1 MLNFISY
8 EDENDQHDRYFRS
21 VAKFLFT
28 PIILWSTLS
37 ALFGLM
43 GLIIYAI
50 FVSYDGGPEYITNE
64 YIGIWMSGVLLSVSG
79 QLIYLISKP
88 PDRDQ
93 KKKKWSDRILFAMNG
108 LYFGL
113 MLVMSLVIMIG
124 YSMYGLRVDL
134 IVCSVLIFSIGLLS
148 FGVVILRW
156 FARGMVPCD
165 CCYEMED
172 DDDNVSASHPLMFS
186 FKMSVNR
193 EKPKKRNNSCLLNCV
208 KYTCLFGVNSV
219 LRIVSIVILLLL
231 AFGAVN
237 LANIVNISKRG
248 RMVKVKLNDG
258 SERVQKIHLICDGP
272 KESNQS
278 STFIFESDFSH
289 NYADFSDIQTYMTQL
304 GRRSCIFDKPG
315 LGFSDYLF
323 KDQKNVS
330 TFYHNF
336 MQSIGEQ
343 PPYIFVGWGGGGSII
358 YQYARDHPEMVKSLT
373 FLDVFPDG
381 IEFTS
386 AKILKKLTESE
397 YEAFKKSELNSRRSI
412 MNIVN
417 AIGVPLGIMPFII
430 GPNSNTSNSN
440 EIAFWMRTEKTW
452 ITQSVFLD
460 EMINNQNYT
469 DSVFNLNLPQNIPI
483 NLVISKHNDSWVEQ
497 NNYQCKSFGI
507 DSKECK
513 YQVELNKFYVE
524 SQLNI
529 VPSLNGGSVTF
540 CTDNDCSQS
549 YYTFINPKYTA
560 ETLNRIYQKDI

>member
-1 MLNFISY
+1 
-8 EDENDQHDRYFRS
+8 
-21 VAKFLFT
+21 
-28 PIILWSTLS
+28 
-37 ALFGLM
+37 M

-93 KKKKWSDRILFAMNG
+93 KKKWSDRILFAMNG

-148 FGVVILRW
+148 FVVVILRW

-219 LRIVSIVILLLL
+219 LRTVSIVILLLL

-452 ITQSVFLD
+452 ITQSILFLTSISLKIFPSTWSFQNT
-460 EMINNQNYT
+460 MIAGLSKT
-469 DSVFNLNLPQNIPI
+469 ITSANLL
-483 NLVISKHNDSWVEQ
+483 E
-497 NNYQCKSFGI
+497 
-507 DSKECK
+507 
-513 YQVELNKFYVE
+513 
-524 SQLNI
+524 
-529 VPSLNGGSVTF
+529 
-540 CTDNDCSQS
+540 
-549 YYTFINPKYTA
+549 
-560 ETLNRIYQKDI
+560 